1 MSEEIKEELKEATA
15 AAPEKEETMADYEAE
30 IAASM
35 KPIHEGDIMTGTVI
49 GISETEITLD
59 FGSSLTA
66 SSVLRTQATIRTS
79 RSVMWKWGR
88 PSPLQSSAEMMA
100 EVISFSP

>member
-59 FGSSLTA
+59 FGSFTDGIIRLEDA
-66 SSVLRTQATIRTS
+66 SDDPNFTFRDVEMGQTISATVIRRDDG
-79 RSVMWKWGR
+79 RSC
-88 PSPLQSSAEMMA
+88 
-100 EVISFSP
+100 